1 MDFSNYRF
9 RSSALGKI
17 ISKSGKLTDTNKT
30 YLNELFIG
38 ETYGIQKEITSKYFE
53 KGIICEQDGRDFL
66 KRALYPRSFIPKNR
80 VRIHNEYIHGEPDV
94 VMQDYH
100 YDIKNAYDLFTFGK
114 AQLTHDYEWQVKG
127 YTMLLDEKPGRLLY
141 IIADMSDVLLADEE
155 KKLFY
160 QGKFLTMESEAY
172 QQACEE
178 LRKKYSYSHIPL
190 EERFKLFE
198 VPYTEQ
204 DRVTIIKSVEMARSY
219 LQSLQDEREQLI
231 SHNKTLIQNASSTNN
246 IRANAANAA

>member
-1 MDFSNYRF
+1 MDFSNYQF
-9 RSSALGKI
+9 RCSALGKI
-17 ISKSGKLTDTNKT
+17 ISKSGKLTDGNKT

-66 KRALYPRSFIPKNR
+66 RKILYPTSYIPKNR
-80 VRIHNEYIHGEPDV
+80 VRIHNEWIHGEPDV

-114 AQLTHDYEWQVKG
+114 ASLTHDYEWQVKG
-127 YTMLLDEKPGRLLY
+127 YSMLLNKQQGRLLY
-141 IIADMSDVLLADEE
+141 IIANMPDVLLADEE

-160 QGKFLTMESEAY
+160 QGKFLTTESQDY

-178 LRKKYSYSHIPL
+178 LRKKYNYSHITL

-198 VPYTEQ
+198 VPYIDE
-204 DRVTIIKSVEMARSY
+204 DEKIIIKSVKEARSY
-219 LQSLQDEREQLI
+219 LRSLQEEREALI
-231 SHNKTLIQNASSTNN
+231 SHNKTLIQNVSNIIRPST
-246 IRANAANAA
+246 ANAA